1 MSPDLLMS
9 FSTLVSDLEA
19 TGSATTRQLEE
30 LQHDLSVA
38 TTSLSAQEAE
48 GVTMAA
54 RVTAGES
61 QRKGNI
67 FTPLICLL
75 DWIIEIY
82 LRSIFTALEA
92 RLEAEEAA
100 LNTLKTE
107 STGIAY
113 ISIATAYMSL
123 AT

>member
-19 TGSATTRQLEE
+19 TGSATSRQLEE

-67 FTPLICLL
+67 TTFS
-75 DWIIEIY
+75 
-82 LRSIFTALEA
+82 R
-92 RLEAEEAA
+92 R
-100 LNTLKTE
+100 
-107 STGIAY
+107 
-113 ISIATAYMSL
+113 
-123 AT
+123 

>member
-1 MSPDLLMS
+1 MS
-9 FSTLVSDLEA
+9 FSTLVSELEA
-19 TGSATTRQLEE
+19 TGSATSRQLEE

-61 QRKGNI
+61 QRKGDI

-82 LRSIFTALEA
+82 LRS
-92 RLEAEEAA
+92 
-100 LNTLKTE
+100 E
-107 STGIAY
+107 SSGIAY

>member
-1 MSPDLLMS
+1 MS

-67 FTPLICLL
+67 FTPLICLF
-75 DWIIEIY
+75 DWKIGKY
-82 LRSIFTALEA
+82 LKCILTALES

-100 LNTLKTE
+100 LKTLKTE
-107 STGIAY
+107 SSGKANV
-113 ISIATAYMSL
+113 SLATAYMSL

>member
-1 MSPDLLMS
+1 
-9 FSTLVSDLEA
+9 
-19 TGSATTRQLEE
+19 
-30 LQHDLSVA
+30 
-38 TTSLSAQEAE
+38 
-48 GVTMAA
+48 MAA

-61 QRKGNI
+61 QRKGDI